1 MSFDDLLHRTGG
13 MGRYQFIQIVML
25 MFPVMM
31 TPIHHL
37 LQNFTAAI
45 PNHHCQIHAKNN
57 ETRWP
62 NVIGNNDSKEV
73 LQVFIPLDE
82 KQIPEKC
89 LRFTLAQWAFVN
101 SSTTGDNVSTADV
114 EPCLDGWI
122 YDQSKFASTII
133 TEWDLVCDSK
143 QMQPIAQSIYML
155 GLLVGAVLYG
165 GLSDRYGR
173 RGILLWCYFQ
183 IAGTGLGTAFSPNYI
198 SYCIFRFLTG
208 MGISGVAINTICLM
222 MEWNSNHVR
231 TIISSM
237 YGYCFCIGQM
247 ILGGVAYGVRDWR
260 WMQLASSLP
269 FLIFFFY
276 SWWLPESARWQIQTG
291 KPEAALLALKRVAKI
306 NGKEEEGKAIT
317 LEILKFNMKQDI
329 RSVKSTYTAVD
340 LMRTPALRR
349 ITFCLTLAWFS
360 VSFCFYGL
368 AMDLGNFGISTYLIQ
383 IIFGA
388 GDIPPKFICYL
399 TMAYIGR
406 KVSQSGTLIIAGLTI
421 LANIF
426 VPPELQALRT
436 SLAVIGKGC
445 LSASFNCV
453 YMYTG
458 ELYPTVIRQTGMGLG
473 HTMGRIG
480 GIVAPLV
487 PMISDSFKSLSPIIY
502 GSAAL
507 LSGVAVLF
515 LPETLNL
522 LLPETIQ
529 DVGSKTKVSDIKQK
543 ENRPLQTTDV

>member
-1 MSFDDLLHRTGG
+1 
-13 MGRYQFIQIVML
+13 
-25 MFPVMM
+25 
-31 TPIHHL
+31 
-37 LQNFTAAI
+37 
-45 PNHHCQIHAKNN
+45 
-57 ETRWP
+57 
-62 NVIGNNDSKEV
+62 
-73 LQVFIPLDE
+73 
-82 KQIPEKC
+82 
-89 LRFTLAQWAFVN
+89 
-101 SSTTGDNVSTADV
+101 
-114 EPCLDGWI
+114 
-122 YDQSKFASTII
+122 
-133 TEWDLVCDSK
+133 
-143 QMQPIAQSIYML
+143 
-155 GLLVGAVLYG
+155 
-165 GLSDRYGR
+165 
-173 RGILLWCYFQ
+173 
-183 IAGTGLGTAFSPNYI
+183 
-198 SYCIFRFLTG
+198 
-208 MGISGVAINTICLM
+208 
-222 MEWNSNHVR
+222 
-231 TIISSM
+231 
-237 YGYCFCIGQM
+237 
-247 ILGGVAYGVRDWR
+247 
-260 WMQLASSLP
+260 
-269 FLIFFFY
+269 
-276 SWWLPESARWQIQTG
+276 
-291 KPEAALLALKRVAKI
+291 
-306 NGKEEEGKAIT
+306 
-317 LEILKFNMKQDI
+317 
-329 RSVKSTYTAVD
+329 
-340 LMRTPALRR
+340 
-349 ITFCLTLAWFS
+349 FS

-529 DVGSKTKVSDIKQK
+529 DVG
-543 ENRPLQTTDV
+543 